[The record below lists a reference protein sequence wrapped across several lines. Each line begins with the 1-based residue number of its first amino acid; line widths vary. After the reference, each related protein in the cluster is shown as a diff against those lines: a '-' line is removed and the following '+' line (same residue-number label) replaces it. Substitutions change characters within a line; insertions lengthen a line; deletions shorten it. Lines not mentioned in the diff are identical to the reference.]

1 MTRAL
6 HYPSIEFQDTEAL
19 KRSLLVWD
27 GIHRIVPTGYAPQD
41 DAEVREAVQAGAV
54 VDLTLE
60 PIEKHRAA
68 HRFLD
73 FYHLRAR
80 TTSPLVWPAG
90 CSSESFTRINP
101 DKIEAKLLPLFESLT
116 QRLSA
121 DGFLE
126 VPDDLAGGYMFYL
139 ATSVAERRSLQLTTD
154 SSDCWAV
161 GTYFANEG
169 CFTEAVY
176 DDDAKAYLAN
186 MAINDLLPR
195 SLAHVNIDKLLRFR
209 EEHVEVR
216 AQFQNELKLLK
227 AEISTCNSKSHAQYI
242 VGDFVKRFERAK
254 ADYRDSIGFFRTDDI
269 CSIFSVGIPVAATM
283 IALPTFGSGDPYEP
297 WRICTGML
305 IGAVSALA
313 ARELGRKPKT
323 IASYLVGSERISKY
337 PGHTLHRKF
346 EEFIND

>member
-27 GIHRIVPTGYAPQD
+27 GIHRIVPTGYAPYD
-41 DAEVREAVQAGAV
+41 DVEVCEAVQAGVV
-54 VDLTLE
+54 VDLAVT
-60 PIEKHRAA
+60 PMEKHRAA

-73 FYHLRAR
+73 FYNLRIR
-80 TTSPLVWPAG
+80 STSPFVWPAG

-101 DKIEAKLLPLFESLT
+101 EKIEAKLLPLFEGLA
-116 QRLSA
+116 QRMNS

-126 VPDDLAGGYMFYL
+126 VPAELAGSYMFYL
-139 ATSVAERRSLQLTTD
+139 ATSVAEQRSLQLTTD

-176 DDDAKAYLAN
+176 DDDANAYLAN
-186 MAINDLLPR
+186 MAINDLLPC
-195 SLAHVNIDKLLRFR
+195 SMAHVKIDALLRFR
-209 EEHVEVR
+209 EEHTEVR
-216 AQFQNELKLLK
+216 AQFQKELKLLK
-227 AEISTCNSKSHAQYI
+227 AEISACNNKGHAQYI

-254 ADYRDSIGFFRTDDI
+254 SDYRDSIRFFRTDDV
-269 CSIFSVGIPVAATM
+269 CSVFSVGIPVAATM
-283 IALPTFGSGDPYEP
+283 IAMPTFASGDPYEP
-297 WRICTGML
+297 WRVCAGLL

-313 ARELGRKPKT
+313 SRELERKPKS

>member
-27 GIHRIVPTGYAPQD
+27 GIHRIVPSGYTPQD

-54 VDLTLE
+54 VNLALDSE
-60 PIEKHRAA
+60 EKHKAA

-73 FYHLRAR
+73 FYYLRNSP
-80 TTSPLVWPAG
+80 TTQLVWPAG
-90 CSSESFTRINP
+90 CSSQSFTRINP

-116 QRLSA
+116 QRVTA

-139 ATSVAERRSLQLTTD
+139 ATSVAEQRSLQLTTD

-169 CFTEAVY
+169 CFNEAVY
-176 DDDAKAYLAN
+176 DEDADAYLAN
-186 MAINDLLPR
+186 MAINDLLPHDL
-195 SLAHVNIDKLLRFR
+195 SHVKIDDLLRFR
-209 EEHVEVR
+209 EEHTEVR
-216 AQFQNELKLLK
+216 AQFQTELNRLK
-227 AEISTCNSKSHAQYI
+227 AEISTCNNKGHAQYI

-254 ADYRDSIGFFRTDDI
+254 ADYRDTLGFFRKEDV

-283 IALPTFGSGDPYEP
+283 IALPTFSSGDPYEP
-297 WRICTGML
+297 WRVCTGLL
-305 IGAVSALA
+305 IGAVSSLA
-313 ARELGRKPKT
+313 SRDMGRKPKT
-323 IASYLVGSERISKY
+323 IASYLVGSEKISRY

-346 EEFIND
+346 KEFIND

>member
-6 HYPSIEFQDTEAL
+6 HYPSIEFQDTDAL

-27 GIHRIVPTGYAPQD
+27 GIHRIVPAEYAPQD

-60 PIEKHRAA
+60 PIEKHNAA
-68 HRFLD
+68 TRFLD
-73 FYHLRAR
+73 FYNLRTR
-80 TTSPLVWPAG
+80 TESPLVWPAG

-101 DKIEAKLLPLFESLT
+101 DKIEAKLLPLFEGLA
-116 QRLSA
+116 QRLNA

-126 VPDDLAGGYMFYL
+126 VPYDLAGGYMFYL
-139 ATSVAERRSLQLTTD
+139 ATSVAEQRSLQLTTD

-176 DDDAKAYLAN
+176 DDDANAYLAN
-186 MAINDLLPR
+186 MAINDLLPHN
-195 SLAHVNIDKLLRFR
+195 LEHVKIDKLLRFR
-209 EEHVEVR
+209 EEHTEVR
-216 AQFQNELKLLK
+216 TLFQNELKLLK
-227 AEISTCNSKSHAQYI
+227 AEISTCNNKGHAQYI

-254 ADYRDSIGFFRTDDI
+254 ADYRDSIKFFRTDDI

-313 ARELGRKPKT
+313 ARELGRKPKS
-323 IASYLVGSERISKY
+323 IASYLVGSERISRY

>member
-27 GIHRIVPTGYAPQD
+27 GIHRIVPGGYTPYD

-54 VDLTLE
+54 VDLTLD
-60 PIEKHRAA
+60 PMEKHHAA

-73 FYHLRAR
+73 FYHLRNR
-80 TTSPLVWPAG
+80 PTTQLVWPAG
-90 CSSESFTRINP
+90 CSSQSFTRINP
-101 DKIEAKLLPLFESLT
+101 DKIEAKLLPLFEALS
-116 QRLSA
+116 QRVSA

-126 VPDDLAGGYMFYL
+126 VPEDLAGGYMFYL
-139 ATSVAERRSLQLTTD
+139 ATSVAEQRSLQLTTD
-154 SSDCWAV
+154 SSDTWAV

-176 DDDAKAYLAN
+176 DDNANAYLAN
-186 MAINDLLPR
+186 MAINDLLP
-195 SLAHVNIDKLLRFR
+195 SNLGHVKIDQLLKFR
-209 EEHVEVR
+209 DEYAEVR
-216 AQFQNELKLLK
+216 AQFQNELNLLK
-227 AEISTCNSKSHAQYI
+227 TEISACNNKGHAQFI

-254 ADYRDSIGFFRTDDI
+254 SDYRDTLGFFRRDGLFST
-269 CSIFSVGIPVAATM
+269 FSVGIPVTATM
-283 IALPTFGSGDPYEP
+283 IAMPTFGAGDPYEP

-313 ARELGRKPKT
+313 SRELGRKPKS

-346 EEFIND
+346 HEFIND

>member
-6 HYPSIEFQDTEAL
+6 HYPSIEFQDTDAL

-27 GIHRIVPTGYAPQD
+27 GIHRIVPAEYAPQD

-60 PIEKHRAA
+60 PIEKHNAA
-68 HRFLD
+68 TRFLD
-73 FYHLRAR
+73 FYNLRTR
-80 TTSPLVWPAG
+80 TASPLVWPAG

-101 DKIEAKLLPLFESLT
+101 DKIEAKLLPLFEGLA
-116 QRLSA
+116 QRLNA

-126 VPDDLAGGYMFYL
+126 VPEDLAGGYMFYL

-176 DDDAKAYLAN
+176 DDDANSYLAN
-186 MAINDLLPR
+186 MAINDLLPHN
-195 SLAHVNIDKLLRFR
+195 LEHVKIDKLLRFR
-209 EEHVEVR
+209 EEHTEVR
-216 AQFQNELKLLK
+216 TLFQNELKLLK
-227 AEISTCNSKSHAQYI
+227 AEISTCNNKGHAQYI

-254 ADYRDSIGFFRTDDI
+254 ADYRDSIKFFRTNDI

-313 ARELGRKPKT
+313 ARELGRKPKS
-323 IASYLVGSERISKY
+323 IASYLVGSEHISRY